1 MATDERF
8 FKRLTTDTTT
18 APATPPKYDVIDR
31 ETNKIMGTGLTKG
44 AAKRL
49 IYRLSANQ
57 PQA

>member
-8 FKRLTTDTTT
+8 FKRLTTNPT
-18 APATPPKYDVIDR
+18 TPPKYDVIDR
-31 ETNKIMGTGLTKG
+31 ETNKVMGTDLTKG

-57 PQA
+57 PQAR